1 MPMISNSPT
10 TPPTT
15 PPTIGPVLLFEL
27 EAALPLEPAGR
38 LEEDAT
44 DEDSLGEDSL
54 EKDLV
59 EDGVVVTAG
68 VVVGEVLC
76 DVVLGVREV
85 WLDVE
90 AIIFFNT
97 RDFLIEVEGIIT
109 GCGSRSYSVARV
121 TCYATVALIQ

>member
-68 VVVGEVLC
+68 VVVAEVLS
-76 DVVLGVREV
+76 DVVLGVWEV

-97 RDFLIEVEGIIT
+97 RNLLIEVEGRIT
-109 GCGSRSYSVARV
+109 GWCSRNYSVARV
-121 TCYATVALIQ
+121 ACYAAVALIQ